1 MKYEGKPNEKP
12 EQKLVT
18 PDKSLSEM
26 LAASVKMSLEE
37 TEALVDRAYAEK
49 DIINKINMM
58 LDASKAFL
66 AHKESK
72 KALELIRQAEK
83 LYEKHKVGIDSNTD
97 RIIGNIGETQSR
109 NRKNSESTSPD
120 QLRNNALSRK
130 LRIEPG
136 EKISPEELL
145 EQ

>member
-1 MKYEGKPNEKP
+1 
-12 EQKLVT
+12 
-18 PDKSLSEM
+18 
-26 LAASVKMSLEE
+26 
-37 TEALVDRAYAEK
+37 
-49 DIINKINMM
+49 MM

-72 KALELIRQAEK
+72 KALELIRQAEE